1 MMLLDSDGFNLNT
14 LIKNYF
20 KICDINEKINNYKG
34 VSKAIYYTLKDIAP
48 REVYGL
54 DEKLYTEEMSGSQYR
69 ETLAVVERL
78 KGSFFNNL
86 KEISLKA
93 LQANISKVTNQILV
107 SSKDIPTDAELRE
120 LGKSLV
126 SEICNPD
133 WEIRYWE
140 VTISDDRTRVFC
152 YNKELGLEREGV
164 DVIAVDLP
172 FKINVGIASDIAT
185 PTFSYKS
192 INLDELYRLCGMA
205 KADIPLSSILACRLV
220 NPHAKEGDDSNSR
233 FELGMVNCLVM
244 YFKQLQRVYGEY
256 NNYDDL
262 KNLLNEITKSIDED
276 PVFEN
281 IRRYPCFEPENWGIT
296 AHDSYLGI
304 IKTPFLDVFHGI
316 INQVKK
322 VIDVESN
329 DGIVADSSDGD
340 VVTLATGVNEFK
352 HALYSIGILNAWML
366 FIDEYLTKQSKSNN
380 DVPSDE

>member
-93 LQANISKVTNQILV
+93 LQVNISKVTNQILV

-152 YNKELGLEREGV
+152 YSKELGLEREGV

-172 FKINVGIASDIAT
+172 FKINVGIVSDI
-185 PTFSYKS
+185 
-192 INLDELYRLCGMA
+192 A

-220 NPHAKEGDDSNSR
+220 NPHAKEGGDSNSR

-262 KNLLNEITKSIDED
+262 KNLLSEITKSIDED

-281 IRRYPCFEPENWGIT
+281 IRKYPCFEPENWGIT

-329 DGIVADSSDGD
+329 DGIVVDSSDGD
-340 VVTLATGVNEFK
+340 VVTLATGVNKFK

-366 FIDEYLTKQSKSNN
+366 FIDEYLAKQSKSND